1 MRKLLRGGQVS
12 VTRAFA
18 DNNVERV
25 VLQSSLHG
33 DSINHGVSSVS
44 PPRSFMEERFRK
56 AGIRAS
62 NSGSEGRHGGHFAT
76 LGLSA
81 AASKQE
87 IKQAYRK
94 LALKVL
100 TPSKFSTSVAQSLM
114 N

>member
-1 MRKLLRGGQVS
+1 MS
-12 VTRAFA
+12 ITRAFA

-25 VLQSSLHG
+25 VLQSALHA
-33 DSINHGVSSVS
+33 DSVTHSVSSVS
-44 PPRSFMEERFRK
+44 PQRSFMERFRK

-62 NSGSEGRHGGHFAT
+62 NSGPVGRHGEHLAT

-100 TPSKFSTSVAQSLM
+100 FPSRFP
-114 N
+114 